1 MYKAAIVIKDGYDN
15 GQRTGIDIIEYTI
28 ISYIYNY
35 FNDYEIQQSG
45 PIRKLD
51 VIRAI

>member
-35 FNDYEIQQSG
+35 FNDYEI
-45 PIRKLD
+45 
-51 VIRAI
+51 